1 MDTNTPTPHPSKLD
15 ICFLDTKLMI
25 RPLTVL
31 IPNHELNI
39 SKKQKWIIYMYMYCL
54 KSKL

>member
-54 KSKL
+54 